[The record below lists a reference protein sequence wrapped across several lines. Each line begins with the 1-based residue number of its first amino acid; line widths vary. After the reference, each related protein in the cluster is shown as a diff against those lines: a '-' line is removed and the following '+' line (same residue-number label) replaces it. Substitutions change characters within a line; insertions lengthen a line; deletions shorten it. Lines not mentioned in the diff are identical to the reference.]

1 MKQISDMLQRTADG
15 AMLVNE
21 DGTVILWNKAAE
33 RLLEFLAQ
41 DVIGRPFCWAGV
53 SIGLGRGRKPDR

>member
-1 MKQISDMLQRTADG
+1 MKQISDMLQRTADC

-21 DGTVILWNKAAE
+21 DGTVILWKKTAE

-41 DVIGRPFCWAGV
+41 DVIGRPFL
-53 SIGLGRGRKPDR
+53 LGEREHRPVARKEA